1 MCKVKSPVNA
11 VELFRDGVEKCGG
24 GDLFRGALL
33 PEQAQVAGHG
43 AFPDHVQAGGFQM
56 IGKFL
61 EFWEVVLFTAL
72 PQGAAPGEDG
82 GNGVGGGF
90 LTF

>member
-1 MCKVKSPVNA
+1 MCKVKLPVNA
-11 VELFRDGVEKCGG
+11 VELFRDGIEKCGG
-24 GDLFRGALL
+24 GDLIWGALL

-61 EFWEVVLFTAL
+61 ELREVVLFTAL
-72 PQGAAPGEDG
+72 PLQAKMVAMGLVEVSSP
-82 GNGVGGGF
+82 F
-90 LTF
+90 KYL